1 MLLVGPYYWTK
12 QTDARHC
19 IRYMAALGL
28 LYLLRMTQT
37 EPFVLAKRY
46 RLLHALG
53 HGAMG
58 TVWRAHDELLER
70 DVAIKEIRFP
80 AELDENERVVF
91 YRRTLR
97 EARAPA
103 RVRHKSIIEVYDVVQ
118 EHARPWIVME
128 LIEAPTLE
136 QHLKANGPMRPEEA
150 ARLGL
155 QLVAALEEAH
165 AAGVL
170 HRDIK
175 PSNVL
180 LAPNRVVLTDFG
192 LAVTNGSSTITKVG
206 TFVGSP
212 AYVAPEVA
220 RGGKATP
227 ESDLWS
233 LGATLYTAV
242 EGRPPFD
249 HESVMATLSAVLTD
263 DPSPTQRAGDMAPV
277 INGLLQR
284 NPQKRLTHAKL
295 ADRLDRAAIPRR
307 SSASV
312 TLPPEVAALSMSSS
326 SNLPSRRSSGAHRAQ
341 ESPAVR
347 FKPYFIIGGPVLAVI
362 IAIFAVVMLS
372 GGEKDQGAVPTGTDT
387 TQVSSTP
394 DVLVI
399 GAAGN
404 GTCEYVVKGEGEVV
418 RESLQGTQTYVT
430 QKSPLTVTVADGTA
444 CKVTINGKEQTPE
457 SGSQTLQ
464 VP

>member
-1 MLLVGPYYWTK
+1 
-12 QTDARHC
+12 
-19 IRYMAALGL
+19 
-28 LYLLRMTQT
+28 MTQT
-37 EPFVLAKRY
+37 EHFVLAKRY

-103 RVRHKSIIEVYDVVQ
+103 RVKHKSIIEVYDVVQ

-136 QHLKANGPMRPEEA
+136 QHIKQFGPMRVDEVA
-150 ARLGL
+150 GIAR
-155 QLVAALEEAH
+155 QLVDALDEAH

-180 LAPNRVVLTDFG
+180 LAPGRVVLTDFG
-192 LAVTNGSSTITKVG
+192 LAVTNGSSTLTKAG

-220 RGGKATP
+220 RGEKATP

-233 LGATLYTAV
+233 LGATIYTAV

-249 HESVMATLSAVLTD
+249 YENVMATLSAVLTD
-263 DPSPTQRAGDMAPV
+263 DPAPTQRAGELDSV
-277 INGLLQR
+277 IKGLLQR
-284 NPQKRLTHAKL
+284 NPRRRLTHAKL
-295 ADRLDRAAIPRR
+295 TERLERAATPRR
-307 SSASV
+307 TAASV
-312 TLPPEVAALSMSSS
+312 SAAPVMADYSRPAPMASSS
-326 SNLPSRRSSGAHRAQ
+326 SSPSLQSRRSGAHRARQ
-341 ESPAVR
+341 SPATKFRPFMVAGLPLLGIAVVAVAVLAFSGDKEKESPASASTSSETAAQSVLMI
-347 FKPYFIIGGPVLAVI
+347 KAVGGDCDVTILV
-362 IAIFAVVMLS
+362 
-372 GGEKDQGAVPTGTDT
+372 GGAQGIVTKETVKDG
-387 TQVSSTP
+387 QVGLFNKTPMDATVSDP
-394 DVLVI
+394 DV
-399 GAAGN
+399 
-404 GTCEYVVKGEGEVV
+404 C
-418 RESLQGTQTYVT
+418 Q
-430 QKSPLTVTVADGTA
+430 
-444 CKVTINGKEQTPE
+444 VTINGERQIDKTSFTDIVKE
-457 SGSQTLQ
+457 
-464 VP
+464 

>member
-1 MLLVGPYYWTK
+1 
-12 QTDARHC
+12 
-19 IRYMAALGL
+19 
-28 LYLLRMTQT
+28 MTET
-37 EPFVLAKRY
+37 VDFVLAKRY
-46 RLLHALG
+46 RLLQALG

-80 AELDENERVVF
+80 AELDDADRVVF

-136 QHLKANGPMRPEEA
+136 QHIKEHGPLRPDEA
-150 ARLGL
+150 AGIGR
-155 QLVAALEEAH
+155 QLVAALAEAH
-165 AAGVL
+165 ASGVL

-180 LAPNRVVLTDFG
+180 LAPGRVVLTDFG
-192 LAVTNGSSTITKVG
+192 LAITNGSSTITKVG

-220 RGGKATP
+220 RGEKATP

-233 LGATLYTAV
+233 LGATLYCAV

-249 HESVMATLSAVLTD
+249 HESVMATLSAVLTE
-263 DPSPTQRAGDMAPV
+263 DPNPSQRSGELGPI

-284 NPQKRLTHAKL
+284 NPRRRLTHARL
-295 ADRLDRAAIPRR
+295 AERLDRAATPKRSAGQTPGESMVNAL
-307 SSASV
+307 SSAG
-312 TLPPEVAALSMSSS
+312 
-326 SNLPSRRSSGAHRAQ
+326 LPSRRSGAHRAKQ
-341 ESPAVR
+341 SRQGDLRPLL
-347 FKPYFIIGGPVLAVI
+347 FGGLGVLAVGIVIAVI
-362 IAIFAVVMLS
+362 IGLS
-372 GGEKDQGAVPTGTDT
+372 GGDEPAGPSVADPTGDVGTSVSAT
-387 TQVSSTP
+387 T
-394 DVLVI
+394 DVLVVKAEGGACKLTI
-399 GAAGN
+399 MSGGVGGAAADVQNTTIPDGQLFRSNKVPMDVTVSDGQVCKVTVN
-404 GTCEYVVKGEGEVV
+404 GEAKPAAQGE
-418 RESLQGTQTYVT
+418 QTYV
-430 QKSPLTVTVADGTA
+430 DIDRG
-444 CKVTINGKEQTPE
+444 
-457 SGSQTLQ
+457 
-464 VP
+464 

>member
-1 MLLVGPYYWTK
+1 
-12 QTDARHC
+12 
-19 IRYMAALGL
+19 
-28 LYLLRMTQT
+28 MTQT
-37 EPFVLAKRY
+37 EHFVLAKRY

-103 RVRHKSIIEVYDVVQ
+103 RVKHKSIIEVYDVVQ

-136 QHLKANGPMRPEEA
+136 QHIKNQGPLRPEEA
-150 ARLGL
+150 AALGR
-155 QLVAALEEAH
+155 QLVDALDEAH
-165 AAGVL
+165 EAGVL

-180 LAPNRVVLTDFG
+180 LAPGRVVLTDFG
-192 LAVTNGSSTITKVG
+192 LAVTNGSSTLTKAG

-220 RGGKATP
+220 RGEKATP

-249 HESVMATLSAVLTD
+249 HENVMATLSAVLTD
-263 DPSPTQRAGDMAPV
+263 NPAPTQRAGELGPV
-277 INGLLQR
+277 ISGLLQR
-284 NPQKRLTHAKL
+284 NPKKRLNHAKL
-295 ADRLDRAAIPRR
+295 IERLERAATPRR
-307 SSASV
+307 SSAGM
-312 TLPPEVAALSMSSS
+312 TIPPEQSLTSPSLSGSA
-326 SNLPSRRSSGAHRAQ
+326 LPSRRSGAHRARQ
-341 ESPAVR
+341 SSAARFRPFIVAGLPVVGVVAVIVAVFAFSGGDEQEPGGALTQTESP
-347 FKPYFIIGGPVLAVI
+347 
-362 IAIFAVVMLS
+362 
-372 GGEKDQGAVPTGTDT
+372 
-387 TQVSSTP
+387 TQVSASP
-394 DVLVI
+394 DALTIAARGGDCAITITGGGPNRDEVL
-399 GAAGN
+399 
-404 GTCEYVVKGEGEVV
+404 
-418 RESLQGTQTYVT
+418 TQTVT
-430 QKSPLTVTVADGTA
+430 SGGTFIYNKRPANVTVSDANT
-444 CKVTINGKEQTPE
+444 CKVTIGGE
-457 SGSQTLQ
+457 LQ
-464 VP
+464 STDDGLSFKIPAKP

>member
-1 MLLVGPYYWTK
+1 M
-12 QTDARHC
+12 
-19 IRYMAALGL
+19 
-28 LYLLRMTQT
+28 
-37 EPFVLAKRY
+37 LAKRY
-46 RLLHALG
+46 RLMHALG

-80 AELDENERVVF
+80 SELDENERVVF

-150 ARLGL
+150 AMLGR
-155 QLVAALEEAH
+155 QLVAALDEAH

-180 LAPNRVVLTDFG
+180 LAPGRVVLTDFG
-192 LAVTNGSSTITKVG
+192 LAVTNGSSTITKIG

-220 RGGKATP
+220 RGEKATP

-249 HESVMATLSAVLTD
+249 YENVMATLSAVLTG
-263 DPSPTQRAGDMAPV
+263 DPAPTLRAGDLAPV
-277 INGLLQR
+277 ISGLLQR
-284 NPQKRLTHAKL
+284 NPKKRFTHAKL
-295 ADRLDRAAIPRR
+295 ADRLERAAMPRR
-307 SSASV
+307 SAAMMIPPDSAMS
-312 TLPPEVAALSMSSS
+312 LMSSSS
-326 SNLPSRRSSGAHRAQ
+326 SNLPSRRSGAHRAQ

-347 FKPYFIIGGPVLAVI
+347 FRPYFIIGAPVLAVI
-362 IAIFAVVMLS
+362 VAIVAVIMLA
-372 GGEKDQGAVPTGTDT
+372 GGEKNDGLSPSTQDS
-387 TQVSSTP
+387 TQVSATA

-399 GAAGN
+399 VATAGSTCQYTVLHN
-404 GTCEYVVKGEGEVV
+404 GVQGDVDRSSIQGDQSYVSNK
-418 RESLQGTQTYVT
+418 T
-430 QKSPLTVTVADGTA
+430 PLTVTVIDGTS
-444 CKVTINGKEQTPE
+444 CKVTVNGDDEKPE
-457 SGSQTLQ
+457 SGTQTFDI
-464 VP
+464 PERH

>member
-1 MLLVGPYYWTK
+1 
-12 QTDARHC
+12 
-19 IRYMAALGL
+19 
-28 LYLLRMTQT
+28 MTQT

-58 TVWRAHDELLER
+58 TVWRAHDELLQR

-136 QHLKANGPMRPEEA
+136 QHLKANGPMRPEDA
-150 ARLGL
+150 ARLGK

-165 AAGVL
+165 TAGVL

-249 HESVMATLSAVLTD
+249 HESVMATLSAVLTE
-263 DPSPTQRAGDMAPV
+263 DPKPTQRAGDMAPV
-277 INGLLQR
+277 ISGLLQR
-284 NPQKRLTHAKL
+284 NPQKRLSHAKL
-295 ADRLDRAAIPRR
+295 AERLDRAATPRR
-307 SSASV
+307 SSAAM
-312 TLPPEVAALSMSSS
+312 TIPPEMAALSMSSS

-347 FKPYFIIGGPVLAVI
+347 FRPYFIIGGPVLAVI
-362 IAIFAVVMLS
+362 ITILAVVLLS
-372 GGEKDQGAVPTGTDT
+372 GGDEKDGGVLPTGTDT

-399 GAAGN
+399 AAAANSTCQYTVLN
-404 GTCEYVVKGEGEVV
+404 GGVKGEVI
-418 RESLQGTQTYVT
+418 RDSLQGVQTFIT
-430 QKSPLTVTVADGTA
+430 QKSPLTVTVVEGTA
-444 CKVTINGKEQTPE
+444 CKITINGKEQE
-457 SGSQTLQ
+457 AKEGSQTLP

>member
-1 MLLVGPYYWTK
+1 
-12 QTDARHC
+12 
-19 IRYMAALGL
+19 
-28 LYLLRMTQT
+28 MTQT
-37 EPFVLAKRY
+37 EHFVLAKRY

-80 AELDENERVVF
+80 AELDENDRVVF

-136 QHLKANGPMRPEEA
+136 QHIKEQGPLRPEDA
-150 ARLGL
+150 AALGR
-155 QLVAALEEAH
+155 QLVDALEEAH

-180 LAPNRVVLTDFG
+180 LAPGRVVLTDFG

-220 RGGKATP
+220 RGEKATP

-233 LGATLYTAV
+233 LGATLYCAV

-249 HESVMATLSAVLTD
+249 YENVMATLSAVLTE
-263 DPSPTQRAGDMAPV
+263 DPATSQRAGDLGPI

-284 NPQKRLTHAKL
+284 NPKRRLSHARL
-295 ADRLDRAAIPRR
+295 AERLERASTPKR
-307 SSASV
+307 SASSS
-312 TLPPEVAALSMSSS
+312 TPPEGASVLSSS
-326 SNLPSRRSSGAHRAQ
+326 GLPSRRSGAHRARQ
-341 ESPAVR
+341 GPSNGLR
-347 FKPYFIIGGPVLAVI
+347 PYLVFGLPVVGVLAVV
-362 IAIFAVVMLS
+362 AVLLVLLG
-372 GGEKDQGAVPTGTDT
+372 GGEDEP
-387 TQVSSTP
+387 SSTAAP
-394 DVLVI
+394 SEGSTPLSAATDVVVVKAKGGECKLTTVVGREG
-399 GAAGN
+399 GAAGTVNNVRVLDGQVARYNSVPMDLTVSDGKICQVVIN
-404 GTCEYVVKGEGEVV
+404 GEAQPAKAGE
-418 RESLQGTQTYVT
+418 QTYRDIDR
-430 QKSPLTVTVADGTA
+430 P
-444 CKVTINGKEQTPE
+444 
-457 SGSQTLQ
+457 
-464 VP
+464 

>member
-1 MLLVGPYYWTK
+1 
-12 QTDARHC
+12 
-19 IRYMAALGL
+19 
-28 LYLLRMTQT
+28 MTQT

-136 QHLKANGPMRPEEA
+136 QHLKANGPMRPEDA
-150 ARLGL
+150 AMLGK

-180 LAPNRVVLTDFG
+180 LAPGRVVLTDFG

-220 RGGKATP
+220 RGDKATP

-249 HESVMATLSAVLTD
+249 YENVMATLSAVLTQ
-263 DPSPTQRAGDMAPV
+263 DPAPTQRAGDLGPV

-284 NPQKRLTHAKL
+284 NPKKRLTHAKL
-295 ADRLDRAAIPRR
+295 ADRLDRAALPRR
-307 SSASV
+307 SSAAL
-312 TLPPEVAALSMSSS
+312 TIPPEAAFSMSSS
-326 SNLPSRRSSGAHRAQ
+326 SNLPSRRSGAHRAQ

-347 FKPYFIIGGPVLAVI
+347 FRPYFIIGGPVLAVI
-362 IAIFAVVMLS
+362 IAIFAVVLLS
-372 GGEKDQGAVPTGTDT
+372 GGDKGNGAATPGTQDS
-387 TQVSSTP
+387 TQVSATA
-394 DVLVI
+394 DVLDI
-399 GAAGN
+399 GASADSTCTYIVTQGGPKGVVDR
-404 GTCEYVVKGEGEVV
+404 GTV
-418 RESLQGTQTYVT
+418 QGTQTYVS
-430 QKSPLTVTVADGTA
+430 QKTPLEVTVTDGTA
-444 CKVTINGKEQTPE
+444 CKVTINGEDKKPE
-457 SGSQTLQ
+457 SGSQTFQ
-464 VP
+464 IPARE

>member
-1 MLLVGPYYWTK
+1 
-12 QTDARHC
+12 
-19 IRYMAALGL
+19 
-28 LYLLRMTQT
+28 MTQT

-150 ARLGL
+150 ARLGR

-180 LAPNRVVLTDFG
+180 LAPGRVVLTDFG

-220 RGGKATP
+220 KGDKATP

-233 LGATLYTAV
+233 LGATLYHAV

-249 HESVMATLSAVLTD
+249 FDTVMATLSAVLTA
-263 DPSPTQRAGDMAPV
+263 DPPQARRAGDDLGPV
-277 INGLLQR
+277 ISGLLHR
-284 NPQKRLTHAKL
+284 NPQKRLSHAKL
-295 ADRLDRAAIPRR
+295 AERLDRAARPRR
-307 SSASV
+307 SSAS
-312 TLPPEVAALSMSSS
+312 TSINSEIAALAMPSSSSS

-347 FKPYFIIGGPVLAVI
+347 FRPYFIIGGPVLAVI
-362 IAIFAVVMLS
+362 IAILAVVMLS
-372 GGEKDQGAVPTGTDT
+372 GGDKGSSTSPTGTDPDT
-387 TQVSSTP
+387 TKVSATA

-399 GAAGN
+399 SAVAGR
-404 GTCEYVVKGEGEVV
+404 TCEYTVLHNGAQGDVDRDSV
-418 RESLQGTQTYVT
+418 QGTQTYVN
-430 QKSPLTVTVADGTA
+430 QKTPLTVTVTDGTA
-444 CKVTINGKEQTPE
+444 CKVTILGEPKKAE
-457 SGSQTLQ
+457 SGSQTFQ
-464 VP
+464 IDKRG

>member
-1 MLLVGPYYWTK
+1 
-12 QTDARHC
+12 
-19 IRYMAALGL
+19 
-28 LYLLRMTQT
+28 MTQT
-37 EPFVLAKRY
+37 EHFVLAKRY

-80 AELDENERVVF
+80 AELDENDRVVF

-136 QHLKANGPMRPEEA
+136 QHIKEQGPLRPEDA
-150 ARLGL
+150 AALGL
-155 QLVAALEEAH
+155 QLVDALEEAH

-180 LAPNRVVLTDFG
+180 LAPGRVVLTDFG
-192 LAVTNGSSTITKVG
+192 LAVTNGSSTITKAG

-220 RGGKATP
+220 RGEKATP

-233 LGATLYTAV
+233 LGATLYCAV

-249 HESVMATLSAVLTD
+249 HDSVMATLSAVLTE
-263 DPSPTQRAGDMAPV
+263 DPATPQRAGDLGP
-277 INGLLQR
+277 IISGLLQR
-284 NPQKRLTHAKL
+284 NPKRRLTHARL
-295 ADRLDRAAIPRR
+295 AERLERASTPKRSAAATVPPESASTL
-307 SSASV
+307 SSAG
-312 TLPPEVAALSMSSS
+312 
-326 SNLPSRRSSGAHRAQ
+326 LPSRRSGAHRAKQ
-341 ESPAVR
+341 SSSLDLRPFVLIGLPALCVIALVVVL
-347 FKPYFIIGGPVLAVI
+347 FTILGGDDETAAPA
-362 IAIFAVVMLS
+362 AAPS
-372 GGEKDQGAVPTGTDT
+372 ADR
-387 TQVSSTP
+387 STP
-394 DVLVI
+394 LSADVDVVTVKAQGGSCRVTTVI
-399 GAAGN
+399 GREGGAAGTVN
-404 GTCEYVVKGEGEVV
+404 NVVVPDGQIAKYNSV
-418 RESLQGTQTYVT
+418 
-430 QKSPLTVTVADGTA
+430 PMDLTVSDGRV
-444 CKVTINGKEQTPE
+444 CQVTINGELQPSEAGEQTFRDIDKE
-457 SGSQTLQ
+457 
-464 VP
+464 

>member
-1 MLLVGPYYWTK
+1 
-12 QTDARHC
+12 
-19 IRYMAALGL
+19 
-28 LYLLRMTQT
+28 MTQT
-37 EPFVLAKRY
+37 EHFVLAKRY

-80 AELDENERVVF
+80 AELDENDRIVF

-136 QHLKANGPMRPEEA
+136 QHIKQHGPLRPEDA
-150 ARLGL
+150 AAHRRPRVG
-155 QLVAALEEAH
+155 AMEEAP
-165 AAGVL
+165 APRVL

-180 LAPNRVVLTDFG
+180 LAPGRVVLTDFG

-220 RGGKATP
+220 RGEKATP
-227 ESDLWS
+227 QSDLWS
-233 LGATLYTAV
+233 LGATLYCAV

-249 HESVMATLSAVLTD
+249 HENVMATLSAVLTE
-263 DPSPTQRAGDMAPV
+263 DPSISPRAGDLGPI

-284 NPQKRLTHAKL
+284 NPKRRLSHARL
-295 ADRLDRAAIPRR
+295 AERLERAATPKR
-307 SSASV
+307 SAAS
-312 TLPPEVAALSMSSS
+312 TLPPDGASVLSSS
-326 SNLPSRRSSGAHRAQ
+326 GLPSRRSGAHRAKQ
-341 ESPAVR
+341 SS
-347 FKPYFIIGGPVLAVI
+347 GGGLRPLLLVGLPVAGLLALV
-362 IAIFAVVMLS
+362 AGLVVMFS
-372 GGEKDQGAVPTGTDT
+372 GGDGEKPPATPSSGQSVPLSASSDVVVVRAQGGKCKLT
-387 TQVSSTP
+387 T
-394 DVLVI
+394 VI
-399 GAAGN
+399 GREGGAAGTVN
-404 GTCEYVVKGEGEVV
+404 N
-418 RESLQGTQTYVT
+418 VT
-430 QKSPLTVTVADGTA
+430 VGDGQIARYNSVPMDLTVSDGQI
-444 CKVTINGKEQTPE
+444 CRVTINGEQQPAKPGEQTYRDIDRE
-457 SGSQTLQ
+457 
-464 VP
+464 

>member
-1 MLLVGPYYWTK
+1 
-12 QTDARHC
+12 
-19 IRYMAALGL
+19 
-28 LYLLRMTQT
+28 MTQT

-118 EHARPWIVME
+118 GACPPLDRHGAHRGSDPRTAPQGERADAAR
-128 LIEAPTLE
+128 
-136 QHLKANGPMRPEEA
+136 GC
-150 ARLGL
+150 ARLGKE
-155 QLVAALEEAH
+155 LVAALEEAH

-212 AYVAPEVA
+212 AYVAP
-220 RGGKATP
+220 RGGQRRQGDA

-242 EGRPPFD
+242 EGRLR
-249 HESVMATLSAVLTD
+249 STT
-263 DPSPTQRAGDMAPV
+263 RA
-277 INGLLQR
+277 
-284 NPQKRLTHAKL
+284 
-295 ADRLDRAAIPRR
+295 
-307 SSASV
+307 
-312 TLPPEVAALSMSSS
+312 
-326 SNLPSRRSSGAHRAQ
+326 
-341 ESPAVR
+341 
-347 FKPYFIIGGPVLAVI
+347 
-362 IAIFAVVMLS
+362 
-372 GGEKDQGAVPTGTDT
+372 
-387 TQVSSTP
+387 
-394 DVLVI
+394 
-399 GAAGN
+399 
-404 GTCEYVVKGEGEVV
+404 
-418 RESLQGTQTYVT
+418 
-430 QKSPLTVTVADGTA
+430 
-444 CKVTINGKEQTPE
+444 
-457 SGSQTLQ
+457 
-464 VP
+464 

>member
-1 MLLVGPYYWTK
+1 
-12 QTDARHC
+12 
-19 IRYMAALGL
+19 
-28 LYLLRMTQT
+28 MTQT

-136 QHLKANGPMRPEEA
+136 QHLKANGPMRPEDA
-150 ARLGL
+150 AALGK

-180 LAPNRVVLTDFG
+180 LAAGRVVLTDFG

-220 RGGKATP
+220 KGGKATP

-249 HESVMATLSAVLTD
+249 FDSVMATLSAVLTE
-263 DPSPTQRAGDMAPV
+263 DPRPTQRAGEMAPV
-277 INGLLQR
+277 ISGLLQR

-295 ADRLDRAAIPRR
+295 ADRLDRAALGRR
-307 SSASV
+307 SASA
-312 TLPPEVAALSMSSS
+312 TLPPAAAAAAAAMAMSSS
-326 SNLPSRRSSGAHRAQ
+326 SSNTPSRRSSGAHRAQ

-347 FKPYFIIGGPVLAVI
+347 FRPYFIIGGPVLAVI
-362 IAIFAVVMLS
+362 VTILVVVLLS
-372 GGEKDQGAVPTGTDT
+372 GGGEKADNAAPPPTGQNS
-387 TQVSSTP
+387 TQVSATP
-394 DVLVI
+394 DVLDI
-399 GAAGN
+399 AATAGRS
-404 GTCEYVVKGEGEVV
+404 CEYTVTRG
-418 RESLQGTQTYVT
+418 GTQGDVQRDTLQDAETFVS
-430 QKSPLTVTVADGTA
+430 QKRPLTVTVTDGTS
-444 CKVTINGKEQTPE
+444 CKVTINGEVKKAAA
-457 SGSQTLQ
+457 GSQTFQ
-464 VP
+464 VL

>member
-1 MLLVGPYYWTK
+1 
-12 QTDARHC
+12 
-19 IRYMAALGL
+19 
-28 LYLLRMTQT
+28 MTQT
-37 EPFVLAKRY
+37 EHFVLAKRY
-46 RLLHALG
+46 RLLQALG

-80 AELDENERVVF
+80 AELDDADRVVF

-136 QHLKANGPMRPEEA
+136 QHIKDHGPLRPEEA
-150 ARLGL
+150 AAIGR
-155 QLVAALEEAH
+155 QLVAALAEAH

-180 LAPNRVVLTDFG
+180 LAPGRVVLTDFG
-192 LAVTNGSSTITKVG
+192 LAITNGSSTITKVG

-220 RGGKATP
+220 RGEKATP

-233 LGATLYTAV
+233 LGATLYCAV

-249 HESVMATLSAVLTD
+249 HETVMATLSAVLTE
-263 DPSPTQRAGDMAPV
+263 DPHPAQRSGELGP
-277 INGLLQR
+277 IISGLLQR
-284 NPQKRLTHAKL
+284 NPRRRLTHARL
-295 ADRLDRAAIPRR
+295 AERLDRAATPKRSAVAAQSTAESMVSVL
-307 SSASV
+307 SSAG
-312 TLPPEVAALSMSSS
+312 M
-326 SNLPSRRSSGAHRAQ
+326 PSRRSGAHRAKQ
-341 ESPAVR
+341 S
-347 FKPYFIIGGPVLAVI
+347 GPRLRPLLVAGVVLAALL
-362 IAIFAVVMLS
+362 IAVALVLALS
-372 GGEKDQGAVPTGTDT
+372 GGDEEKPTGGT
-387 TQVSSTP
+387 TSAGTSTNVSATP
-394 DVLVI
+394 DVLVVKAEGGACHLTI
-399 GAAGN
+399 MSGGVGGAAADVQNTTVQDGQFFRSN
-404 GTCEYVVKGEGEVV
+404 KV
-418 RESLQGTQTYVT
+418 
-430 QKSPLTVTVADGTA
+430 PMDVTVSDGTI
-444 CKVTINGKEQTPE
+444 CKVTVNGKAQAAEPGERTFRDIDRE
-457 SGSQTLQ
+457 
-464 VP
+464 

>member
-1 MLLVGPYYWTK
+1 
-12 QTDARHC
+12 
-19 IRYMAALGL
+19 
-28 LYLLRMTQT
+28 MTQT
-37 EPFVLAKRY
+37 EHFVLAKRY

-80 AELDENERVVF
+80 AELDENDRVVF

-136 QHLKANGPMRPEEA
+136 QHIKEHGPLRPEDA
-150 ARLGL
+150 AGLGR
-155 QLVAALEEAH
+155 QLVDALEEAH

-180 LAPNRVVLTDFG
+180 LAPGRVVLTDFG

-220 RGGKATP
+220 RGEKATP

-233 LGATLYTAV
+233 LGATLYCAV

-249 HESVMATLSAVLTD
+249 HENVMATLSAVLTE
-263 DPSPTQRAGDMAPV
+263 DPAVSQRAGDLGP
-277 INGLLQR
+277 IISGLLQR
-284 NPQKRLTHAKL
+284 NPKRRLSHSRL
-295 ADRLDRAAIPRR
+295 AERLERAAMPKRSATSTIPPEGASTL
-307 SSASV
+307 SSAG
-312 TLPPEVAALSMSSS
+312 
-326 SNLPSRRSSGAHRAQ
+326 LPSRRSGAHRARQ
-341 ESPAVR
+341 
-347 FKPYFIIGGPVLAVI
+347 
-362 IAIFAVVMLS
+362 
-372 GGEKDQGAVPTGTDT
+372 
-387 TQVSSTP
+387 SSTGKLHP
-394 DVLVI
+394 YLLIGIPVAGVIALIAALFVLLGGDSEEPPVAAPTSDESATPLSADMDVVVVRARGGQCKLTTVI
-399 GAAGN
+399 GREGGAAGTVN
-404 GTCEYVVKGEGEVV
+404 N
-418 RESLQGTQTYVT
+418 VT
-430 QKSPLTVTVADGTA
+430 VGDGQIARYNSVPMDLTVSDGKI
-444 CKVTINGKEQTPE
+444 CQVTINGKLQAAEAGEQTYRDIE
-457 SGSQTLQ
+457 RE
-464 VP
+464 

>member
-1 MLLVGPYYWTK
+1 MRSDMGRW
-12 QTDARHC
+12 ARC
-19 IRYMAALGL
+19 G
-28 LYLLRMTQT
+28 
-37 EPFVLAKRY
+37 
-46 RLLHALG
+46 
-53 HGAMG
+53 
-58 TVWRAHDELLER
+58 
-70 DVAIKEIRFP
+70 
-80 AELDENERVVF
+80 
-91 YRRTLR
+91 
-97 EARAPA
+97 APA

-249 HESVMATLSAVLTD
+249 HESVMATLSAVLTE
-263 DPSPTQRAGDMAPV
+263 DPRPTQRAADMAPV
-277 INGLLQR
+277 ISGLLQR
-284 NPQKRLTHAKL
+284 NPQKRLSHAKL
-295 ADRLDRAAIPRR
+295 AERLDRAATPRR
-307 SSASV
+307 SSASA
-312 TLPPEVAALSMSSS
+312 TIPPEMAAFSMSSSS

-347 FKPYFIIGGPVLAVI
+347 FRPYFIIGGPVLAVI
-362 IAIFAVVMLS
+362 VTILAVVLLS
-372 GGEKDQGAVPTGTDT
+372 GGGEKDNGAVPAGTDT
-387 TQVSSTP
+387 TQVSATP

-399 GAAGN
+399 AAAPNSTCQYTVLN
-404 GTCEYVVKGEGEVV
+404 GGVTGEVI
-418 RESLQGTQTYVT
+418 RDSLQGVQTYVT
-430 QKSPLTVTVADGTA
+430 QKSPLTVTVVNGTA
-444 CKVTINGKEQTPE
+444 CKVTINGKVQEAKA
-457 SGSQTLQ
+457 GSQTLS

>member
-1 MLLVGPYYWTK
+1 
-12 QTDARHC
+12 
-19 IRYMAALGL
+19 
-28 LYLLRMTQT
+28 MTET
-37 EPFVLAKRY
+37 VDFVLAKRY
-46 RLLHALG
+46 RLLQALG

-80 AELDENERVVF
+80 SELDEADRVVF

-136 QHLKANGPMRPEEA
+136 QHIKEHGPLRPDETA
-150 ARLGL
+150 AIGR
-155 QLVAALEEAH
+155 QLVAALAEAH
-165 AAGVL
+165 ASGVL

-180 LAPNRVVLTDFG
+180 LAPGRVVLTDFG
-192 LAVTNGSSTITKVG
+192 LAITNGSSTITKVG

-220 RGGKATP
+220 RGEKATP

-233 LGATLYTAV
+233 LGATLYCAV

-249 HESVMATLSAVLTD
+249 HESVMATLSAVLTE
-263 DPSPTQRAGDMAPV
+263 DPNPTHRSGELGPI

-284 NPQKRLTHAKL
+284 NPRRRLTHARL
-295 ADRLDRAAIPRR
+295 AERLDRAATPKRSAGQSPGESMVNAL
-307 SSASV
+307 SSAG
-312 TLPPEVAALSMSSS
+312 M
-326 SNLPSRRSSGAHRAQ
+326 PSRRSGAHRAKQ
-341 ESPAVR
+341 NRPNTTRPYLFAGLGLLGVGAVIAA
-347 FKPYFIIGGPVLAVI
+347 IIG
-362 IAIFAVVMLS
+362 LS
-372 GGEKDQGAVPTGTDT
+372 GGDPTATPGTEPKGEVGT
-387 TQVSSTP
+387 NVSATP
-394 DVLVI
+394 DVLVVEAKGGDCGLTI
-399 GAAGN
+399 LAGGAGGAAASDVQN
-404 GTCEYVVKGEGEVV
+404 TTIPDGTLFRANKVPMDVTVSDGKICKVTVNGEVKPSV
-418 RESLQGTQTYVT
+418 AGEQTYV
-430 QKSPLTVTVADGTA
+430 D
-444 CKVTINGKEQTPE
+444 IDRE
-457 SGSQTLQ
+457 
-464 VP
+464 

>member
-1 MLLVGPYYWTK
+1 
-12 QTDARHC
+12 
-19 IRYMAALGL
+19 
-28 LYLLRMTQT
+28 MTQT
-37 EPFVLAKRY
+37 EHFVLAKRY

-80 AELDENERVVF
+80 AELDENDRVVF

-136 QHLKANGPMRPEEA
+136 QHIKEHGPLRPDEA
-150 ARLGL
+150 AALGR
-155 QLVAALEEAH
+155 QLVDALDEAH

-180 LAPNRVVLTDFG
+180 LAPGRVVLTDFG

-220 RGGKATP
+220 RGEKATP

-233 LGATLYTAV
+233 LGATLYCAV

-249 HESVMATLSAVLTD
+249 HENVMATLSAVLTE
-263 DPSPTQRAGDMAPV
+263 DPAASQRAGDLGPI

-284 NPQKRLTHAKL
+284 NPKRRLSHSRL
-295 ADRLDRAAIPRR
+295 AERLERAATPKR
-307 SSASV
+307 SASASI
-312 TLPPEVAALSMSSS
+312 PPEGAGSMSYSG
-326 SNLPSRRSSGAHRAQ
+326 LPSRRSGAHRAKQ
-341 ESPAVR
+341 GAGGRVPSYLLFGLPAAGIV
-347 FKPYFIIGGPVLAVI
+347 VLA
-362 IAIFAVVMLS
+362 IALFALLGD
-372 GGEKDQGAVPTGTDT
+372 GGSEETPATAAPT
-387 TQVSSTP
+387 SEASTP
-394 DVLVI
+394 LSADADVVVI
-399 GAAGN
+399 KAQGGRCKLTTVVGREGGAAG
-404 GTCEYVVKGEGEVV
+404 VVNN
-418 RESLQGTQTYVT
+418 VT
-430 QKSPLTVTVADGTA
+430 MSDGQSARYNSVPMDLTVSDGQV
-444 CKVTINGKEQTPE
+444 CQVTINGELQPPKAGEQTYRDIE
-457 SGSQTLQ
+457 RE
-464 VP
+464 